1 MPAPI
6 ALDEVRPSVCSPT
19 QALVLAVLRVK
30 TLLFPAPMVTV
41 PKALKAV
48 EVNGVETIRQPAV
61 VPVTIRS

>member
-1 MPAPI
+1 
-6 ALDEVRPSVCSPT
+6 
-19 QALVLAVLRVK
+19 LVLAVLRVK
-30 TLLFPAPMVTV
+30 TLLFPAPIFTV